1 MIVASDVM
9 TPNPITVDPDT
20 TVVDIAKIMSDLKI
34 GSVVV
39 VNSRGDII
47 GIITSHDIISKVVAL
62 GKDPNLVTASDIM
75 SKPVIYV
82 EESTPISEIVELM
95 IRHGK
100 RHIPV
105 VNKEKKLVGIIAEY
119 DIIALGPEIFEI
131 LEIYTASMREQ
142 KKIRLG
148 RRVRRT

>member
-1 MIVASDVM
+1 MITASDIM

-20 TVVDIAKIMSDLKI
+20 TASEIARIMSEYRI

-47 GIITSHDIISKVVAL
+47 GIVTSYDIISKVVAEE
-62 GKDPNLVTASDIM
+62 KDTRIVTASDIM

-82 EESTPISEIVELM
+82 EENTPVSTIVELM
-95 IRHGK
+95 MKHGV

-105 VNKEKKLVGIIAEY
+105 VNAEKKLVGIVAEY
-119 DIIALGPEIFEI
+119 DIIAMGPEIFEI
-131 LEIYTASMREQ
+131 LEIYTSSMRERKEARL
-142 KKIRLG
+142 KKRIRK
-148 RRVRRT
+148 